1 MRRMRTVSERF
12 VLPCDCDSFWRLFL
26 DEAYIKA
33 LFLDELKF
41 KQLTILELTD
51 KTRKVRAVPSMNLP
65 SVLQKLVGDSFAYE
79 EHGTLD
85 RARNEW
91 TWRMV
96 PRKEIVA
103 TRGTVRLEP
112 VGDNQCRRSNGVII
126 EGKIFGIGGLIES
139 TAEKEVRA
147 SSAKELA
154 FLERWLK
161 KA

>member
-1 MRRMRTVSERF
+1 MKTVTGTT
-12 VLPCDCDSFWRLFL
+12 VLPCTVETLWNVFF
-26 DEAYIKA
+26 DERYTRS
-33 LFLDELKF
+33 LYLDELQF
-41 KQLTILELTD
+41 KDFSVLELTP
-51 KTRKVRAVPSMNLP
+51 TSRKIRVVPKVNLP
-65 SVLQKLVGDSFAYE
+65 GPLQKLIGDSFAYE

-91 TWRMV
+91 TWHMV

-112 VGDNQCRRSNGVII
+112 VGEGQCRRNDQVII
-126 EGKIFGIGGLIES
+126 EGKIFGLGGLIES

-154 FLERWLK
+154 FLLRWLEK
-161 KA
+161 PKS